1 MRQYLHGLVACAV
14 VLALLAPGAAISAQQ
29 GPIKIGLI
37 VPLTGVFSANGR
49 DAVNGLTLAL
59 AQAGNKV
66 AGREIQ
72 IFTEDEGTP
81 GQALT
86 KARKFVELD
95 RVDLLMGPLRAD
107 SGLALRDYIVEQ
119 KIPAIYPIVSADD
132 ITQRLRTPWIVRT
145 SWTSSQPN
153 HTFGEYAVKVLKYKR
168 IATIAYDFAFG
179 WENVEGFHDTFEQN
193 GGRVVIHIWPPIGA
207 PDYSPYLSRIPRDV
221 DAVYAAF
228 SGGDALRFLQQ
239 YRDFGL
245 EGRIPLIG
253 NGTFTDEHIL
263 FEERDLAK
271 GIVTA
276 LHYSAALNTQ
286 ANRDFVRAYVRAYN
300 RVPSYY
306 SEGGFTGASFMIK
319 GLEAVR
325 GRIADREAFV
335 AAVRNV
341 VLPDAPR
348 GPVRLDKWGNPIEN
362 VYIRRVDIVNG
373 QPQNTVIF
381 TYPNVSQF
389 WTMNPDEYLKKPVY
403 TRDLP
408 AAHPEAGFWSARRDR
423 WLRSS
428 TGESL
433 SRRCARS

>member
-1 MRQYLHGLVACAV
+1 MMRRYLHVFVACAV
-14 VLALLAPGAAISAQQ
+14 VLTLLVPGGPVTAQQ

-37 VPLTGVFSANGR
+37 VPLTGVFAPNGR
-49 DAVNGLTLAL
+49 DMANGLAMAL
-59 AQAGNKV
+59 NQVGNKV

-72 IFTEDEGTP
+72 VLTEDEGTP

-86 KARKFVELD
+86 KARKLVEFD
-95 RVDLLMGPLRAD
+95 RVDVLMGPLRAD
-107 SGLALRDYIVEQ
+107 SGLAMRDYIVEQ

-132 ITQRLRTPWIVRT
+132 LSQRLRTPWIIRT
-145 SWTSSQPN
+145 GWTSSQPN
-153 HTFGEYAVKVLKYKR
+153 HPFGEYAAKVLKYKR

-179 WENVEGFHDTFEQN
+179 WENVEGFQDTFEQN
-193 GGRVVIHIWPPIGA
+193 GGRVVIHLWPPIGA
-207 PDYSPYLSRIPRDV
+207 PDYSPYLGRIPRDV

-263 FEERDLAK
+263 FQERDLPK
-271 GIVTA
+271 GVMTA
-276 LHYSAALNTQ
+276 LHYSAALATQ
-286 ANRDFVRAYVRAYN
+286 ANRDFVLAYVRAYN

-306 SEGGFTGASFMIK
+306 SEGAYTGAFFFIK
-319 GLEAVR
+319 GLEAVH
-325 GRIADREAFV
+325 GRTADREAFV
-335 AAVRNV
+335 AAIRGV

-348 GPVRLDKWGNPIEN
+348 GPVRLDKWGNPIQNE
-362 VYIRRVDIVNG
+362 YIRRVDIVNG

-389 WTMNPDEYLKKPVY
+389 WTANPDEYLKKPVY

-408 AAHPEAGFWSARRDR
+408 PAHP
-423 WLRSS
+423 
-428 TGESL
+428 
-433 SRRCARS
+433 

>member
-1 MRQYLHGLVACAV
+1 MRQYLHVVVACVV
-14 VLALLAPGAAISAQQ
+14 VLALLAPGGAISAQQ

-49 DAVNGLTLAL
+49 DTANGFALAL

-72 IFTEDEGTP
+72 VLTEDEGTP

-95 RVDLLMGPLRAD
+95 KVDLLMGPLRAD
-107 SGLALRDYIVEQ
+107 SGLAMRDYIVEQ

-153 HTFGEYAVKVLKYKR
+153 HASGEYAVKVLKYKR

-179 WENVEGFHDTFEQN
+179 WENVEGFQDTFEQN

-335 AAVRNV
+335 AAVRSV
-341 VLPDAPR
+341 VLPEAPR

-389 WTMNPDEYLKKPVY
+389 WTMNPDEYLKRPVY

-408 AAHPEAGFWSARRDR
+408 PAHP
-423 WLRSS
+423 
-428 TGESL
+428 
-433 SRRCARS
+433 